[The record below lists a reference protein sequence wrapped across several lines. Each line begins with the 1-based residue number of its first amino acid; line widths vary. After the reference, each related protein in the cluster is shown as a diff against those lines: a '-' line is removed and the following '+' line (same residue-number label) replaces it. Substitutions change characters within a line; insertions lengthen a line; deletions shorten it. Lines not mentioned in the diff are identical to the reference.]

1 MRNPIL
7 KIAIPSIVSNITVPL
22 LALVDTTI
30 VGHFG
35 ADARLTDAPAEQPG
49 AAVYLGAIAVGGML
63 FNMIYWLFSFLRMGT
78 GGMTAQACGAR
89 QTDEALRILLRS
101 LTVATS
107 MALLFILFKAPM
119 LGVFFQFM
127 EASVDTEMLARQ
139 YIDILVFGAPAV
151 LGLYSF
157 TGWFLGM
164 QNAKYPM
171 YIAIVQNIVNI
182 VVSLWLVMALHW
194 RMAGVAVGTL
204 VAQYAGLL
212 MAILLWRRHYGHLLS
227 HHALKTLWQRG
238 ALKRFFTVN
247 RDIFFRTLC
256 LVGVT
261 SCFTA
266 FGTAM
271 GDATLAANTLLMQF
285 FVLFSYIM
293 DGFAYAGE
301 ALGGRYVG
309 EGNEGS
315 FRCLTKSLFLWGA
328 ALVGLYSLVYVAG
341 GESFLRLLTNDASVV
356 AAALPYL
363 PLACAIPVV
372 SAAAFIFD
380 GLFIGATA
388 TRQMLQS
395 MAAATLTFFAVFL
408 LSQQTNVWLW
418 TAFLCY
424 LGMRG
429 LVQALLISGI
439 RKKIFGLQG
448 K

>member
-35 ADARLTDAPAEQPG
+35 ADARLTDASAEQPG

-78 GGMTAQACGAR
+78 GGMTAQAYGAR

-139 YIDILVFGAPAV
+139 YIDILAFGAPAV

-182 VVSLWLVMALHW
+182 GVSLWLVMALHW
-194 RMAGVAVGTL
+194 RVAGVAVGTL

-212 MAILLWRRHYGHLLS
+212 MALLLWRRHYGHLLS
-227 HHALKTLWQRG
+227 RHALKTLWQRG

-266 FGTAM
+266 SVRLWAM
-271 GDATLAANTLLMQF
+271 RHWRPTHCSCSFSCSSPTSWTDLPTPVRPLAAAMWARATR
-285 FVLFSYIM
+285 
-293 DGFAYAGE
+293 E
-301 ALGGRYVG
+301 
-309 EGNEGS
+309 
-315 FRCLTKSLFLWGA
+315 
-328 ALVGLYSLVYVAG
+328 
-341 GESFLRLLTNDASVV
+341 
-356 AAALPYL
+356 
-363 PLACAIPVV
+363 V
-372 SAAAFIFD
+372 SAASPKVCFSGAPPSWDFI
-380 GLFIGATA
+380 LWC
-388 TRQMLQS
+388 MLP
-395 MAAATLTFFAVFL
+395 AANRFCASSPTMPPWLPPPFLTCPWPVP
-408 LSQQTNVWLW
+408 SQW
-418 TAFLCY
+418 
-424 LGMRG
+424 
-429 LVQALLISGI
+429 
-439 RKKIFGLQG
+439 
-448 K
+448 

>member
-1 MRNPIL
+1 
-7 KIAIPSIVSNITVPL
+7 
-22 LALVDTTI
+22 
-30 VGHFG
+30 
-35 ADARLTDAPAEQPG
+35 
-49 AAVYLGAIAVGGML
+49 
-63 FNMIYWLFSFLRMGT
+63 
-78 GGMTAQACGAR
+78 
-89 QTDEALRILLRS
+89 
-101 LTVATS
+101 
-107 MALLFILFKAPM
+107 MAL
-119 LGVFFQFM
+119 
-127 EASVDTEMLARQ
+127 
-139 YIDILVFGAPAV
+139 
-151 LGLYSF
+151 
-157 TGWFLGM
+157 
-164 QNAKYPM
+164 
-171 YIAIVQNIVNI
+171 
-182 VVSLWLVMALHW
+182 
-194 RMAGVAVGTL
+194 
-204 VAQYAGLL
+204 
-212 MAILLWRRHYGHLLS
+212 LLWRRHYGHLLS
-227 HHALKTLWQRG
+227 RHALKTLWQRG

-315 FRCLTKSLFLWGA
+315 FRRLTKSLFLWGA

-388 TRQMLQS
+388 TRQMPRSRSSPFSSSVSKQTS
-395 MAAATLTFFAVFL
+395 GFGQPFSATSACADWCRHCSSAASERKYSGFKG
-408 LSQQTNVWLW
+408 NK
-418 TAFLCY
+418 
-424 LGMRG
+424 LGEN
-429 LVQALLISGI
+429 LPS
-439 RKKIFGLQG
+439 
-448 K
+448 